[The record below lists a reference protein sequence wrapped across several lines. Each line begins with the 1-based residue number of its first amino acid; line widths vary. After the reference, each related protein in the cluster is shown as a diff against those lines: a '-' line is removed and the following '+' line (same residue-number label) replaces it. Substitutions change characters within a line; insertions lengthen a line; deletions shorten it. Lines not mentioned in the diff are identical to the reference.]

1 MKKAVLL
8 SLIFIMTLISEVN
21 SQIATGEWTAFQSYD
36 NALFVE
42 TYNDITYC
50 LSNGNLYSFNSSDNS
65 IYTYNKVNILNDTK
79 IKFIKY
85 AENDK
90 TLIVTYTNG
99 NIDLIINDNE
109 SVNIPYLKDASNISS
124 KSVIDIY
131 IKDSQAYLTGDFGIC
146 IINLDKKEITNT
158 YSINTTVWSCGI
170 KDNKIYAAGN
180 DGLYAGDMSKN
191 LLNLSNWDKISETRY
206 YKILDFNNNIYGT
219 NSSGLFEL
227 KEDGTTKRISPENI
241 QYSSCNE
248 ENLIFGRSNIFFIY
262 DKTGNIKSYNKESNF
277 NDIKYNR
284 QKNIYW
290 SACGNQYMNAFQ
302 IKDNNITQI
311 YSSIIPDSPRRELF
325 YYMNFFDG
333 KLMIAGG
340 KLDSPEVFN
349 IGTVMTYNNGTWSY
363 LDENLS
369 SYTGISY
376 YNTTSIAIDPRDKN
390 HIFVSSSFGGL
401 YEFKDGKFINL
412 YTYYDDESK
421 ENSTLQSILPSEPE
435 PRWYVRVDALNYD
448 KDNNLWMV
456 NNGTKT
462 IINVLKNDGKW
473 VAFNHPE
480 IEETPNAEEMIFD
493 KRGYIWLAMRRK
505 KTGIFCFDYNN
516 TIDNTSDD
524 RTKYISNYINQDG
537 ASLGELKTYD
547 IVEDKNGS
555 IWIATEKGP
564 LVINNP
570 ERIFDTD
577 GTFTVTQIKV
587 PRNDGTN
594 LADYLLKDECI
605 TAIAV
610 DGGNRKWLGT
620 QNSGLY
626 LLSEDGLQTIEH
638 FDTNNSPLFSNYIES
653 LVLNPETGELY
664 IGTDKGLLC
673 YRTDSSEPE
682 ETFSEEIYAFP
693 NPVKPDYEGVITVTG
708 LVYDTDIKI
717 TDTSG
722 RVVTS
727 GKSIGGT
734 FCWDGKNSYG
744 RKVPTGIYFVMAS
757 NPEGKEGIVTKITV
771 IR

>member
-1 MKKAVLL
+1 
-8 SLIFIMTLISEVN
+8 MTLISKVN

-480 IEETPNAEEMIFD
+480 IEGTPNAEEMIFD

-570 ERIFDTD
+570 ERIFDID

-638 FDTNNSPLFSNYIES
+638 FDTSNSPLFSNYIES
-653 LVLNPETGELY
+653 LALNPETGELY

>member
-1 MKKAVLL
+1 
-8 SLIFIMTLISEVN
+8 MTLISEVN

-262 DKTGNIKSYNKESNF
+262 DKTRNIKSYNKESNF

-638 FDTNNSPLFSNYIES
+638 FDTSNSPLFSNYIES
-653 LVLNPETGELY
+653 LALNPETGELY

>member
-1 MKKAVLL
+1 
-8 SLIFIMTLISEVN
+8 MTLISEVN

-349 IGTVMTYNNGTWSY
+349 TGTVMTYNNGTWSY

-493 KRGYIWLAMRRK
+493 KRGYIWIAMRRV

-516 TIDNTSDD
+516 TIDNTNDD

-638 FDTNNSPLFSNYIES
+638 FDTSNSPLFSNYIES
-653 LVLNPETGELY
+653 LALNPETGELY

-693 NPVKPDYEGVITVTG
+693 NPVKPDYEGVITVSG

>member
-1 MKKAVLL
+1 MKKILL
-8 SLIFIMTLISEVN
+8 IITLTLVSFSN
-21 SQIATGEWTAFQSYD
+21 MFSQIAVGEWTAFQSFL
-36 NALFVE
+36 NATNVE
-42 TYNDITYC
+42 TSGNITYC
-50 LSNGNLYSFNSSDNS
+50 LNDKNLYSFNSDDNS
-65 IYTYNKVNILNDTK
+65 VYYYNKTNLLNDVK
-79 IKFIKY
+79 IASIKY
-85 AENDK
+85 ADAFS
-90 TLIVTYTNG
+90 TLIIAYENG
-99 NIDLIINDNE
+99 NIDFLIKDE
-109 SVNIPYLKDASNISS
+109 ETYNIPYLKDTDKIGS
-124 KSVIDIY
+124 KQVNDIF
-131 IKDSQAYLTGDFGIC
+131 IKDKYAYISGDFGIC
-146 IINLDKKEITNT
+146 ILDIEKKEVKNT
-158 YSINTTVWSCGI
+158 YIFETSIASCGMSG
-170 KDNKIYAAGN
+170 NTMFAASK
-180 DGLYAGDMSKN
+180 DGLYTGNTDKN
-191 LLNLSNWDKISETRY
+191 LLDPNNWLKA
-206 YKILDFNNNIYGT
+206 NANIYNYIISFDNKVYGASEKGLYLLDENGT
-219 NSSGLFEL
+219 E
-227 KEDGTTKRISPENI
+227 KAISTDNI
-241 QYSSCNE
+241 FYASCNE
-248 ENLIFGRSNIFFIY
+248 DNIIFGNGNTMSLY
-262 DKTGNIKSYNKESNF
+262 DKSGNITSIKKEAGF
-277 NDIKYNR
+277 QDIKYNE

-290 SACGNQYMNAFQ
+290 AACGYSYLNGFKINGKEFSQV
-302 IKDNNITQI
+302 
-311 YSSIIPDSPRRELF
+311 YSSIVPDGPRRELF
-325 YYMNFFDG
+325 YYMNFFDNN
-333 KLMIAGG
+333 LMVAGG
-340 KLDSPEVFN
+340 KLETPEVFN
-349 IGTVMTYNNGTWSY
+349 PGTVMTYNNEKWSF
-363 LDENLS
+363 LDESASLH
-369 SYTGISY
+369 TGISFT
-376 YNTTSIAIDPRDKN
+376 NTTSIAIDPRDKT
-390 HIFVSSSFGGL
+390 HMFVSSSFGGL
-401 YEFKDGKFINL
+401 YEFKNNSFVNL
-412 YTYYDDESK
+412 YTYYADESK
-421 ENSTLQSILPSEPE
+421 KNSTLQSVLPNEPE

-448 KDNNLWMV
+448 KDNNLWMT
-456 NNGTKT
+456 NNGSKT

-480 IEETPNAEEMIFD
+480 IEGTPNAEEMIFD
-493 KRGYIWLAMRRK
+493 QRGYIWIAMRRK

-524 RTKYISNYINQDG
+524 RTRYISNYINQDG
-537 ASLGELKTYD
+537 APLGELKTYD

-638 FDTNNSPLFSNYIES
+638 FDTSNSPLFSNYIES
-653 LVLNPETGELY
+653 LALNPETGELY
-664 IGTDKGLLC
+664 IGTDKGLMC
-673 YRTDSSEPE
+673 YRTNSSEAE
-682 ETFSEEIYAFP
+682 ETFSEDIYAFP

>member
-1 MKKAVLL
+1 MKRILL
-8 SLIFIMTLISEVN
+8 IIVQILVSFSCLY
-21 SQIATGEWTAFQSYD
+21 SQIAVGEWTAFQSFG
-36 NALFVE
+36 NATNVE
-42 TYNDITYC
+42 TFGNITYC
-50 LSNGNLYSFNSSDNS
+50 LNDKNLYSFNSDDNS
-65 IYTYNKVNILNDTK
+65 VYYYNKTNLLNDVK
-79 IKFIKY
+79 IASIKY
-85 AENDK
+85 ADAYS
-90 TLIVTYTNG
+90 TLIIVYENG
-99 NIDLIINDNE
+99 NIDFLIKDDE
-109 SVNIPYLKDASNISS
+109 TYNIPYLKDTDKIGSKQVNDIFVKDKYAYIS
-124 KSVIDIY
+124 
-131 IKDSQAYLTGDFGIC
+131 GDFGIC
-146 IINLDKKEITNT
+146 ILDIEKKEVKNT
-158 YSINTTVWSCGI
+158 YIFETSIASCGI
-170 KDNKIYAAGN
+170 SGNILFAAGN
-180 DGLYAGDMSKN
+180 DGLYKGDTDKN
-191 LLNLSNWDKISETRY
+191 LLDPNNWEKIN
-206 YKILDFNNNIYGT
+206 DNIYNYIISFDNKVYGANEKGLYLLDENGT
-219 NSSGLFEL
+219 E
-227 KEDGTTKRISPENI
+227 KVISTDNI
-241 QYSSCNE
+241 IYISCNE
-248 ENLIFGRSNIFFIY
+248 DKIIFGNENKISIY
-262 DKTGNIKSYNKESNF
+262 DKSGNIKSIIKDAGF
-277 NDIKYNR
+277 QDIKYNK
-284 QKNIYW
+284 QKDIYW
-290 SACGNQYMNAFQ
+290 AACGYSYLNGFKINGEEF
-302 IKDNNITQI
+302 TSV
-311 YSSIIPDSPRRELF
+311 YSSIVPNGPRRELF
-325 YYMNFFDG
+325 YYMNFFNG
-333 KLMIAGG
+333 NLMIAGG
-340 KLDSPEVFN
+340 KLDIPEVYN
-349 IGTVMTYNNGTWSY
+349 PGTVMEFNNGEWSY
-363 LDENLS
+363 FEENIS
-369 SYTGISY
+369 QYTGTSY
-376 YNTTSIAIDPRDKN
+376 YNTTSIAIDPRDKS
-390 HIFVSSSFGGL
+390 HTFVSSSFGGL
-401 YEFKDGKFINL
+401 YEFKDDKFVNL
-412 YTYYDDESK
+412 YTYYADESK
-421 ENSTLQSILPSEPE
+421 KNSTLQSIGPNASE

-493 KRGYIWLAMRRK
+493 KRGYIWIAMRRV

-638 FDTNNSPLFSNYIES
+638 FDTSNSPLFSNYIES
-653 LVLNPETGELY
+653 LALNPETGELY
-664 IGTDKGLLC
+664 IGTDKGLMC

>member
-8 SLIFIMTLISEVN
+8 SLIFIMTLISKVN

-85 AENDK
+85 AENNK

-170 KDNKIYAAGN
+170 KNNKIYAAGN

-311 YSSIIPDSPRRELF
+311 YSSIIPNSPRRELF

-547 IVEDKNGS
+547 IVEDKKGS

-638 FDTNNSPLFSNYIES
+638 FDTSNSPLFSNYIES
-653 LVLNPETGELY
+653 LAINPETGELY
-664 IGTDKGLLC
+664 IGTDKGLMC

-708 LVYDTDIKI
+708 LIYDTDIKI

-734 FCWDGKNSYG
+734 FCWDGKNTYG

>member
-262 DKTGNIKSYNKESNF
+262 DKTRNIKSYNKESNF

-638 FDTNNSPLFSNYIES
+638 FDTSNSPLFSNYIES
-653 LVLNPETGELY
+653 LALNPETGELY